1 MMHRTAESASPD
13 RPVRFLAIVIADS
26 GKPLVEPVLG
36 RGNRSR
42 VDIEREPRIRV
53 MQESSSYPQLRRGGR
68 FSHGP
73 KELTHYAAEN
83 GESERYMHCQV
94 VKVSAGCFDHFS
106 HDDPHVRDD

>member
-1 MMHRTAESASPD
+1 MVHRTAESASPD

-42 VDIEREPRIRV
+42 VNNERDQRINVTR
-53 MQESSSYPQLRRGGR
+53 ESSSYAQLRRGGR

-73 KELTHYAAEN
+73 KELTHHAAEN

-106 HDDPHVRDD
+106 HDDPYVRYD

>member
-1 MMHRTAESASPD
+1 VVHRVAESASPD
-13 RPVRFLAIVIADS
+13 RPVRFLANRLRRDGVIA
-26 GKPLVEPVLG
+26 GLVLG

-42 VDIEREPRIRV
+42 IDTERDPRIRV
-53 MQESSSYPQLRRGGR
+53 TQESSSDPQLRRGGR

-73 KELTHYAAEN
+73 KELTHHAAEN

-106 HDDPHVRDD
+106 HDDPYVRYD